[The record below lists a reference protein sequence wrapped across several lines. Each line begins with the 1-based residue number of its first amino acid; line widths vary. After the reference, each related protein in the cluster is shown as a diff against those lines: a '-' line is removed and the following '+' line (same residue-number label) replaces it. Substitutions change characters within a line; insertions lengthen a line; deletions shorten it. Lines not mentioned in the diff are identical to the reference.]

1 MIDFKLLK
9 NSFSYAAEGIR
20 YAFTND
26 QNMRIHVV
34 VAILVIIASLIFKV
48 TSGEMGI
55 LAVVIIL
62 VITTEMI
69 NTSIEKMTDLITKEY
84 RTEAKIAKDVAAG
97 MVLIAALGAVIVGIF
112 IFTPY
117 VMKAL
122 SFSSS

>member
-1 MIDFKLLK
+1 MIDLKLLK

-20 YAFTND
+20 YAFSND
-26 QNMRIHVV
+26 QNMRIHII
-34 VAILVIIASLIFKV
+34 VAILVILASLLFKV
-48 TSGEMGI
+48 TPGEMGI

-97 MVLIAALGAVIVGIF
+97 MVLIASLGAVIVGIF

-117 VMKAL
+117 ILKFL
-122 SFSSS
+122 NFSL